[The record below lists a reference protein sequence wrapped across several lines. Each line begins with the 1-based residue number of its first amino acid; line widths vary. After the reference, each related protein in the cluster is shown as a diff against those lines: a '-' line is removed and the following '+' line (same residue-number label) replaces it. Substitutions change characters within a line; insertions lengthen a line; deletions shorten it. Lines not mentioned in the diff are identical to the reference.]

1 MIKTAMLSLFLTAP
15 SGASAQQH
23 WDKISGQNSGL
34 RDDATVTVAVD
45 SAAQWLE
52 LWSRHSG
59 IAQSA
64 PPEVDFSREMVVAV
78 FLGQRPRGGVRVELI
93 LQADPTDAETL
104 FVLYR
109 EVRVAS
115 RRFAVEKV
123 CQPFEIR
130 RVARIYKTVLFE
142 SNGVVKALE

>member
-1 MIKTAMLSLFLTAP
+1 MLKTAILSLLVTLP
-15 SGASAQQH
+15 SVAQAQSH

-34 RDDATVTVAVD
+34 RDDATVTVVVD
-45 SAAQWLE
+45 SAEKWQE
-52 LWSRHSG
+52 LWNRHSG
-59 IAQSA
+59 AVHSE
-64 PPEVDFSREMVVAV
+64 PPAVDFSREMVVAV
-78 FLGQRPRGGVRVELI
+78 FLGQRQRGGVRVELV
-93 LQADPTDAETL
+93 LQADPTENSTL

-115 RRFAVEKV
+115 RRFAIEKV

-130 RVARIYKTVLFE
+130 RVAKIYKSVLFE